1 MGTNV
6 PTTYDS
12 FASTRAAAFRRCH
25 HGVMETATV
34 HHLPTGRML
43 ALDDQG
49 IGLRAT
55 WHLERGFVNLS
66 LWREDR
72 CVETFHLSVGDSAR
86 LVGFLVDGLSEATST
101 LVAPPPSPPT
111 GLFERARDLVRRFLP
126 G

>member
-1 MGTNV
+1 
-6 PTTYDS
+6 
-12 FASTRAAAFRRCH
+12 
-25 HGVMETATV
+25 
-34 HHLPTGRML
+34 ML

-101 LVAPPPSPPT
+101 LVAAPPPPPPT
-111 GLFERARDLVRRFLP
+111 LLDRVRGVVRHFLP